1 MTLPAPRSR
10 RAAVLGPPPRCRLSG
25 PFETTQRLRQRHPT
39 PNTQRPTGGPCHPT
53 PKIRGRHPTPKSAN
67 TQRPISNTQRP
78 KNFLPL
84 RGLFLYRGR
93 WDTTGCLGGRRRL
106 GAPSPLPFRGGGGEV
121 GGRRRGRGRREE
133 GYRPGPRETGGG
145 RATQR
150 PLKRWTPGRPCRTP
164 NAQHPTPNTQRPKH
178 PTLANNS
185 ANTPSILATSIPL
198 QSSRY
203 GPSSYP
209 SGLSQSG
216 LVVDPTPRG
225 RPCRA
230 PNAQTPNAQTPN
242 AQTPNAQTPNAQTPN
257 AQK

>member
-1 MTLPAPRSR
+1 MGKVTTHSHKSASHFRIPGDQYLPRRPFEAWMTLPAPRSR

-121 GGRRRGRGRREE
+121 GVGGEVGGRRRGPKEVYQPGR
-133 GYRPGPRETGGG
+133 RETGGE

-150 PLKRWTPGRPCRTP
+150 PF
-164 NAQHPTPNTQRPKH
+164 
-178 PTLANNS
+178 
-185 ANTPSILATSIPL
+185 
-198 QSSRY
+198 
-203 GPSSYP
+203 
-209 SGLSQSG
+209 
-216 LVVDPTPRG
+216 
-225 RPCRA
+225 
-230 PNAQTPNAQTPN
+230 
-242 AQTPNAQTPNAQTPN
+242 
-257 AQK
+257 